1 MTETNFTDLCLLDAF
16 FMQLLLDL
24 LHLIEVTAVLRLVA
38 LHLPLQR
45 LDVRRQPLLLLLKQL

>member
-1 MTETNFTDLCLLDAF
+1 
-16 FMQLLLDL
+16 MQFLLDL

-38 LHLPLQR
+38 LDLALQR